1 MSVVAIQEE
10 AAAMRQTLAA
20 TRSGQFARVV
30 LIRDGGI
37 AHRVIYDSNRGGHRL
52 VTIDADPARAR
63 ANRRGESRDWRKSA
77 RWLILFSLIMFVVM
91 VAAHKA
97 FLS

>member
-1 MSVVAIQEE
+1 MAIKDE

-20 TRSGQFARVV
+20 TRSGQYARVV

-37 AHRVIYDSNRGGHRL
+37 AHRVIYDSNRGGAHSI
-52 VTIDADPARAR
+52 TIEADPARVR
-63 ANRRGESRDWRKSA
+63 ANRRRNRQPGDWRSSA
-77 RWLILFSLIMFVVM
+77 RWLILFSLIMLVV
-91 VAAHKA
+91 VAAAHKA

>member
-37 AHRVIYDSNRGGHRL
+37 AHRVIYDSNRGGHRSI
-52 VTIDADPARAR
+52 TIDADPARAG
-63 ANRRGESRDWRKSA
+63 ANRRRKPGDWRNSA
-77 RWLILFSLIMFVVM
+77 RWLILFSLIMLVVV